1 MNTYLP
7 NVNSFVPPT
16 YAGEFDDILDSSSS
30 KSLSDPSEEIRL
42 VYNNVR
48 SSPALESNGSMP
60 KEKNKELLD
69 LENLTLQTPSKAT
82 LVRDLSLVINEKDH
96 LLVSD
101 FFDVNFFVFH
111 YLGKV
116 VGAEDIY
123 WYVFVPT
130 GNGT

>member
-1 MNTYLP
+1 
-7 NVNSFVPPT
+7 
-16 YAGEFDDILDSSSS
+16 
-30 KSLSDPSEEIRL
+30 
-42 VYNNVR
+42 
-48 SSPALESNGSMP
+48 MP
-60 KEKNKELLD
+60 KDKYKKLLD
-69 LENLTLQTPSKAT
+69 IENLTLRTPSKAT

-101 FFDVNFFVFH
+101 LFDVNFFVFH